1 MSTHNETAS
10 ERLRDA
16 LSARLGDDW
25 RAKVKVELSAH
36 DWYWVI
42 KQLEAGLKASRAK
55 FVVEGG
61 GRLDACAA
69 ASLGNFSL
77 TIEQIAAAVAD
88 NAQPARKGK
97 KR

>member
-1 MSTHNETAS
+1 M
-10 ERLRDA
+10 
-16 LSARLGDDW
+16 
-25 RAKVKVELSAH
+25 KLSAH

-88 NAQPARKGK
+88 NAQPP
-97 KR
+97 KRVNK